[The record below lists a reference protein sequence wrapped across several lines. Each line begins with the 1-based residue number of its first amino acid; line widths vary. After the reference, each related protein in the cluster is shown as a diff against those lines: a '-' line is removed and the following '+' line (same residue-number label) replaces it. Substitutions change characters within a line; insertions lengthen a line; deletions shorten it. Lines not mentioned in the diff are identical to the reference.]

1 MVRFIIKR
9 ILIMIPVFIGVLV
22 IVFTLNFFMPGDP
35 VVDHL
40 PDNYTQ
46 EMYDEVEHQMGL
58 DRPYVVQLADYIW
71 GVFTKFDLGTSYSS
85 NQPVR
90 TMIGQRVWVSVKIGL
105 LGTLLVVI
113 IGIPVGVLSA
123 LKQNSVVDYSITTF
137 SIILASMPGFW
148 LALVSIILFSLKLRL
163 LPASGL
169 ASWKHYILPVV
180 CNSLMTLAS
189 ITRMT
194 RSSMLE
200 VIRQDYVRTARS
212 KGLKEGEIT
221 VRHTLKNALIPV
233 VTTVGGQMGMVIGG
247 SVIIE
252 TIFSIPG
259 MGSLMVTAINQRDY
273 PLILGITV
281 IISIFTCVMNLIV
294 DLVYS
299 FIDPRIKSQFAG
311 KPLFSGKEKKNPSI
325 SKEA

>member
-9 ILIMIPVFIGVLV
+9 ILIMIPVFIGVLI

-71 GVFTKFDLGTSYSS
+71 GVFTRFDLGTSYSS

-123 LKQNSVVDYSITTF
+123 LKQNSIADYSITTF
-137 SIILASMPGFW
+137 SIVLASMPGFW

-311 KPLFSGKEKKNPSI
+311 KPLFSGKEKKKTSI

>member
-1 MVRFIIKR
+1 MIRFIIKR

-35 VVDHL
+35 VVDQL

-46 EMYDEVEHQMGL
+46 EMYDEQAHVMGL
-58 DRPYVVQLADYIW
+58 DRPYIVQLVDYIW
-71 GVFTKFDLGTSYSS
+71 GVFTRFDLGKSYKY
-85 NQPVR
+85 NMPVLN
-90 TMIGQRVWVSVKIGL
+90 MIGRRVWVSVEIGL
-105 LGTLLVVI
+105 LGTILVVI
-113 IGIPVGVLSA
+113 IGIPLGVLSA
-123 LKQNSVVDYSITTF
+123 LRQNTITDYSITTL

-148 LALVSIILFSLKLRL
+148 LALVAILLFCLKLRL

-169 ASWKHYILPVV
+169 ESWKHYILPVI
-180 CNSLMTLAS
+180 CNSLMMLAS

-212 KGLKEGEIT
+212 KGLTEREIT
-221 VRHTLKNALIPV
+221 VHHTLKNALIPV
-233 VTTVGGQMGMVIGG
+233 VTTVGGMLGMIIGG

-259 MGSLMVTAINQRDY
+259 MGSLLVTAINERDY

-311 KPLFSGKEKKNPSI
+311 KSLFERKDKKKLAAGKEV
-325 SKEA
+325 

>member
-9 ILIMIPVFIGVLV
+9 ILIMIPVFIGVLI

-113 IGIPVGVLSA
+113 IGIPVGVFSA
-123 LKQNSVVDYSITTF
+123 LKQNSIADYSITTF

-169 ASWKHYILPVV
+169 SSWKHYILPVV

-311 KPLFSGKEKKNPSI
+311 KPLFSGKEKKKPSI